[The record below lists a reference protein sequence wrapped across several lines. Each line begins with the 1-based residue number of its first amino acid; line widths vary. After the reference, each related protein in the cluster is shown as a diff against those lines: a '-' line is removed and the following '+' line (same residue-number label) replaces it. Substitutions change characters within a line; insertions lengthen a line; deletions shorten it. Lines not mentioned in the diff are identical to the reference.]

1 MLEAS
6 CKLATIVGVTSML
19 VLPDQP
25 QFYVMVSTLGV
36 AVAGLITQLLKNKSS
51 AAMEAKKQAE
61 DERRRQWDLED
72 REYYRSV
79 VKSEAEK
86 TAALTAI
93 TAHEIKQKIE
103 ENTRLTQVGIE
114 KTEAFA
120 VTANDVNGKIK
131 SAVEAL
137 KDRA

>member
-1 MLEAS
+1 M
-6 CKLATIVGVTSML
+6 
-19 VLPDQP
+19 PDQP

-36 AVAGLITQLLKNKSS
+36 AVAGLITQLMKNKSN
-51 AAMEAKKQAE
+51 AAIEAKKQAE
-61 DERRRQWDLED
+61 ADRRRQWDIED
-72 REYYRSV
+72 REYYRSL

>member
-36 AVAGLITQLLKNKSS
+36 AVAGLITQLMKNKSN
-51 AAMEAKKQAE
+51 AAIEAKKQAE
-61 DERRRQWDLED
+61 ADRRRKWDIED
-72 REYYRSV
+72 REYYRSI

>member
-1 MLEAS
+1 MMETGF
-6 CKLATIVGVTSML
+6 KLATVVGLSSML
-19 VLPDQP
+19 VMPDQP

-36 AVAGLITQLLKNKSS
+36 AVAGLITQFLKNRSNDAVEK
-51 AAMEAKKQAE
+51 KKQEEEA
-61 DERRRQWDLED
+61 RRRQWDIED
-72 REYYRSV
+72 REYYRAII
-79 VKSEAEK
+79 KSEAEK

-120 VTANDVNGKIK
+120 VTANDVNGKIQ

-137 KDRA
+137 KERA